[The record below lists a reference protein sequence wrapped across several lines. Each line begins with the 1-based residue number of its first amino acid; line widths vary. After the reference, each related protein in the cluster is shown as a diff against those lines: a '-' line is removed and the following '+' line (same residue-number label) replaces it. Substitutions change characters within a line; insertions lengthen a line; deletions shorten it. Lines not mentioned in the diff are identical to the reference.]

1 MRIQI
6 AGRQMDVGE
15 ALRTRIEDELS
26 SGVGKYF
33 NRATDAVVTVGK
45 NGGGIGIEVDC
56 TVHLPSGISLQAEG
70 HGGDA
75 HSAFGDAMDKLE
87 KRVRRYKRRLRN
99 HHADHKSPL
108 PAEDAS
114 SYVLA
119 PSAEENEADDASE
132 PADDPPLVIA
142 ETTVAVRTMTVSMA
156 VMQLDLSS
164 SPALMFRNASNGAL
178 NVVYRR
184 PDGNIGWIAPERQTA
199 KRLNGGA

>member
-1 MRIQI
+1 MRVQV

-15 ALRTRIEDELS
+15 ALRTRIESELEAS
-26 SGVGKYF
+26 VSKYF
-33 NRATDAVVTVGK
+33 ERATDAVVTVSK
-45 NGGGIGIEVDC
+45 NGGGVGMAVDC
-56 TVHLPSGISLQAEG
+56 LVHLPSGISLQAGG

-75 HSAFGDAMDKLE
+75 HSAFGDALEKLE

-99 HHADHKSPL
+99 PHADNKSPL

-119 PSAEENEADDASE
+119 PLQEESDAGEDAPAPAE
-132 PADDPPLVIA
+132 DPPLVIA

-156 VMQLDLSS
+156 VMQLDLSDT
-164 SPALMFRNASNGAL
+164 PALMFRNAANGGL

-184 PDGNIGWIAPERQTA
+184 ADGNVGWIDPERA
-199 KRLNGGA
+199 RKANGT